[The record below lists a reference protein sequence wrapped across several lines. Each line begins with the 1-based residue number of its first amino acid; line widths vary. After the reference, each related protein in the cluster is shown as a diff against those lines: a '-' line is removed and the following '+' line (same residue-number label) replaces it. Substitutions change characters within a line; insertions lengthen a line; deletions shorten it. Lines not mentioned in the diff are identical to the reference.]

1 VFHHRSE
8 RNTSATEQGFD
19 RAGTHTL
26 QRNSASTEDARFT
39 AINISPRLNWALD
52 GGDTLTWQA
61 FLNAHRFANEN
72 TTRVDTP
79 LGSPPQYPALDAS
92 MSNTNAFLRTDLN
105 RVHKLASG
113 SKLDMKIGGQVGR
126 LGNTQHRDGFD
137 SAGAQTLRSDTESKG
152 TDRGISSTGKYTN
165 PLVEGHALALGWDG
179 GYNTRDDNRYEFDG
193 RVGRMAVYAQDEWR
207 AAASPSA
214 PSARYAFPR
223 RSRATRACGATS
235 TSTRCGSSTR
245 SASGGWPPRTSS
257 ARTGSTRAATPTIS
271 ARWRAGVSI
280 RARSSCAPR
289 WK

>member
-19 RAGTHTL
+19 RAGVQNL
-26 QRNSASTEDARFT
+26 QRNIASTEDARFT
-39 AINISPRLNWALD
+39 AINISPRLNWVLD

-72 TTRVDTP
+72 TARVDTP

-105 RVHKLASG
+105 WVHKLASG

-137 SAGAQTLRSDTESKG
+137 SAGAQTLRSGTESKG

-179 GYNTRDDNRYEFDG
+179 GYNTRDDNRYEFDALRG
-193 RVGRMAVYAQDEWR
+193 MPVSDEVST
-207 AAASPSA
+207 AAS
-214 PSARYAFPR
+214 
-223 RSRATRACGATS
+223 GAW
-235 TSTRCGSSTR
+235 RCI
-245 SASGGWPPRTSS
+245 PRTSG
-257 ARTGSTRAATPTIS
+257 T
-271 ARWRAGVSI
+271 
-280 RARSSCAPR
+280 
-289 WK
+289 